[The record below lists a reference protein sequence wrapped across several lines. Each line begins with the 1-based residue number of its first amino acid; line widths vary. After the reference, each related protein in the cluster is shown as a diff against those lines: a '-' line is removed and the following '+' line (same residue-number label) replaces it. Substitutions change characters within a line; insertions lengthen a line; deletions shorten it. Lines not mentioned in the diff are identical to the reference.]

1 MRVQGCEGVRSMHDL
16 RTQGGIRHLTGNGN
30 VFQQLQRLSRDRERV
45 QNEYDMW
52 MAKAVR
58 LEERLVDIDRQTEAT
73 LRFLEPALEAA
84 EREAGVG

>member
-1 MRVQGCEGVRSMHDL
+1 MRVRGCEGVRSMHDL
-16 RTQGGIRHLTGNGN
+16 HTQGGIRHLTGNGS
-30 VFQQLQRLSRDRERV
+30 VFEQLQRLSRDRDRV

-73 LRFLEPALEAA
+73 LRFLEPSLEAA
-84 EREAGVG
+84 EREAGLG